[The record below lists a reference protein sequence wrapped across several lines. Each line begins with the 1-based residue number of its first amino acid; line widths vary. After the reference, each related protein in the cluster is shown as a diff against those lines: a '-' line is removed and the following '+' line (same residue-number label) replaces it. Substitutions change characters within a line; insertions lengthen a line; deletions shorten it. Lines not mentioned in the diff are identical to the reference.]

1 MYIMKLR
8 HFHILLILLVALAL
22 CPLLGGYCGP
32 EGLTNID
39 EHLRNEHGVNSGS
52 TNNEGSNSHD
62 HSTLTERLDNLEQ
75 TMRETSNNQGT
86 TNTQQGTTQQ
96 GTTQQGTTQQGTTQQ
111 APNTNGQ
118 ANYNS
123 QGAGSTAL
131 DNVGGNMRSMGALEN
146 NKIPEQN
153 HLAEENVPPCPPCA
167 RCPESSFSCKKVPNY
182 ASKNQDHLPRP
193 VLTNFSNFGM

>member
-1 MYIMKLR
+1 MKLR

-39 EHLRNEHGVNSGS
+39 DHLRNDHGVNTGS
-52 TNNEGSNSHD
+52 SNNEGTNSHD

-75 TMRETSNNQGT
+75 TMREQSYNTQSPS
-86 TNTQQGTTQQ
+86 NTQQAPAQQ
-96 GTTQQGTTQQGTTQQ
+96 APAQQAPTQQ

-118 ANYNS
+118 SNYNT
-123 QGAGSTAL
+123 QGVGSTAL

-146 NKIPEQN
+146 NKIPEHK

>member
-1 MYIMKLR
+1 MKLR

-39 EHLRNEHGVNSGS
+39 EHLRNEHGVNTGS
-52 TNNEGSNSHD
+52 TNNEGTNSHD
-62 HSTLTERLDNLEQ
+62 HSSMTERLDNLEQ
-75 TMRETSNNQGT
+75 TMREQSYNTQPPS
-86 TNTQQGTTQQ
+86 NTQQGS
-96 GTTQQGTTQQGTTQQ
+96 TQQ
-111 APNTNGQ
+111 APTQQAPAQQTSNMNGQ
-118 ANYNS
+118 SNYNT

-131 DNVGGNMRSMGALEN
+131 ENVGGNMRSMGALEN
-146 NKIPEQN
+146 NKIPEHQ
-153 HLAEENVPPCPPCA
+153 HLSEENVPPCPPCG
-167 RCPESSFSCKKVPNY
+167 RCPEPSFTCKKVPNY

>member
-1 MYIMKLR
+1 MKLR

-39 EHLRNEHGVNSGS
+39 EHLRNEHGVNTGS
-52 TNNEGSNSHD
+52 TNNEGTNSHD

-75 TMRETSNNQGT
+75 TMREQSYNNQSSS
-86 TNTQQGTTQQ
+86 N
-96 GTTQQGTTQQGTTQQ
+96 TQQ
-111 APNTNGQ
+111 APTQQPKANTNSQ
-118 ANYNS
+118 ANFNT

-131 DNVGGNMRSMGALEN
+131 ENVGGNMRSMGALEN
-146 NKIPEQN
+146 NKIPEHQ
-153 HLAEENVPPCPPCA
+153 HLEEEKCPACPPCA
-167 RCPESSFSCKKVPNY
+167 RCPEPSFTCKKVPNY

>member
-1 MYIMKLR
+1 MKLR

-39 EHLRNEHGVNSGS
+39 DHLRNDHGVNTGS
-52 TNNEGSNSHD
+52 SNNEGTNSHD
-62 HSTLTERLDNLEQ
+62 HSTMTERLDNLEQ
-75 TMRETSNNQGT
+75 TMREQSYNTQSPS
-86 TNTQQGTTQQ
+86 NTQQAPAQQ
-96 GTTQQGTTQQGTTQQ
+96 APAQQAPAQQ

-118 ANYNS
+118 ANYNT

-146 NKIPEQN
+146 NKIPEHN
-153 HLAEENVPPCPPCA
+153 HLSEENVPPCPPCA

>member
-1 MYIMKLR
+1 MKLR

-39 EHLRNEHGVNSGS
+39 DHLRNDHGANSGS
-52 TNNEGSNSHD
+52 GSGGGGNGGGGNNEGSNSHD
-62 HSTLTERLDNLEQ
+62 HSTITERLDNLEK
-75 TMRETSNNQGT
+75 TMREPTSDTPQGT
-86 TNTQQGTTQQ
+86 NPQGSNVV
-96 GTTQQGTTQQGTTQQ
+96 
-111 APNTNGQ
+111 APSGGSQ
-118 ANYNS
+118 SNYNT

-146 NKIPEQN
+146 NKIPE
-153 HLAEENVPPCPPCA
+153 HKHSEEDKVPPCPPCA

-182 ASKNQDHLPRP
+182 ASVNNEHLPRP
-193 VLTNFSNFGM
+193 VLNNFSSFGM

>member
-1 MYIMKLR
+1 MKLR

-39 EHLRNEHGVNSGS
+39 DHLRNDHGVNTGS

-62 HSTLTERLDNLEQ
+62 HSTLTERLDNLER
-75 TMRETSNNQGT
+75 TMREPSNNQGT
-86 TNTQQGTTQQ
+86 TNTQQAP
-96 GTTQQGTTQQGTTQQ
+96 TQQ
-111 APNTNGQ
+111 APTQQAPTQQLQANTNGQ
-118 ANYNS
+118 SNYNT

-146 NKIPEQN
+146 NKIPE
-153 HLAEENVPPCPPCA
+153 HKHSEEDKVPPCPPCA

-182 ASKNQDHLPRP
+182 ASVNNEHLPRP
-193 VLTNFSNFGM
+193 VLNNFSSFGM